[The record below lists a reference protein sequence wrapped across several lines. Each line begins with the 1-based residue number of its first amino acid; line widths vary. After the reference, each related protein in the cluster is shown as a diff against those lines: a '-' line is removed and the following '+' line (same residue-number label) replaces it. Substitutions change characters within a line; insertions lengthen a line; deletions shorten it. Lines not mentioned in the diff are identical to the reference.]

1 MRVRRRRLLA
11 GAVVATAAATGAAAV
26 ASSRDG
32 ARGGTR
38 GGTMAGDRAPADG
51 RPRPGLAGL
60 LELCATSRVVALTEG
75 MHGSQD
81 VYDLLAVA
89 MLQPAFSIVDSIV
102 VEWGNSLHQGVTDD
116 YVNGALVS
124 MSRLQRIWR
133 DTTQSPMNPLEHPT
147 NFRLLSLARAA
158 NLFGARPRPLRVLLA
173 DPPIDWAGINDR
185 TDYERFAGD
194 HSRTDSWARVIL
206 DEVLAKGERCITIGG
221 GFHLLRRGY
230 ELAGLDLPN
239 VTDQVARRAP
249 SGVSVIHTHASTMV
263 GERIEEHLSGW
274 PRPSIAE
281 AAHTSMGAV
290 PAVDAAEFALWISPH
305 ILDNTARVL
314 VEGLKWPADRV
325 EEYLTVLL
333 EVADHS
339 GGGIVD
345 PPAVVTDGRDH
356 EDNRILDLVVEVGAL
371 LVVSEDTDLT
381 SMSPWRGTPILR
393 PREFAA
399 KVDGMRRH
407 RRR

>member
-1 MRVRRRRLLA
+1 MTA
-11 GAVVATAAATGAAAV
+11 IPVVDDVNVLVGAAA
-26 ASSRDG
+26 G
-32 ARGGTR
+32 
-38 GGTMAGDRAPADG
+38 
-51 RPRPGLAGL
+51 
-60 LELCATSRVVALTEG
+60 
-75 MHGSQD
+75 
-81 VYDLLAVA
+81 
-89 MLQPAFSIVDSIV
+89 
-102 VEWGNSLHQGVTDD
+102 GNSPFRSWPSPPPTSGNAFADCLGV
-116 YVNGALVS
+116 
-124 MSRLQRIWR
+124 
-133 DTTQSPMNPLEHPT
+133 
-147 NFRLLSLARAA
+147 
-158 NLFGARPRPLRVLLA
+158 
-173 DPPIDWAGINDR
+173 
-185 TDYERFAGD
+185 
-194 HSRTDSWARVIL
+194 
-206 DEVLAKGERCITIGG
+206 
-221 GFHLLRRGY
+221 
-230 ELAGLDLPN
+230 
-239 VTDQVARRAP
+239 
-249 SGVSVIHTHASTMV
+249 
-263 GERIEEHLSGW
+263 
-274 PRPSIAE
+274 
-281 AAHTSMGAV
+281 
-290 PAVDAAEFALWISPH
+290 AVDAAEFALWLSPH